1 MNSTQSSTVAPSDPR
16 DTQLSGTTNQTKCF
30 ANNHMTWA
38 EFGFYTACKSLAN
51 AGPAGF
57 LYLNGPDLALL
68 AKANS
73 TESSKRSSKTTVY
86 KYAKALERL
95 GFFVLKKA
103 STKDDKGKN
112 TSTVYSVL
120 EHDQWAKLHP
130 GVCNKIQCQ
139 IREEKENHQDQ
150 LLNSPRPIIELTKT
164 NSCPDQDQELVTIF
178 IPTTHTEF
186 TYKPLP
192 TNPAPIVGNG
202 TLDADAGDL
211 SGDAR
216 ESVPTASPKLWT
228 GQSAESSPPSEGV
241 GLVHTPVGFKYA
253 DALEGSPIREEDLA
267 RLVAPLGL
275 ERRRGLFFDTST
287 KGIVP
292 FPKALAL
299 IQGTE
304 RRAV

>member
-1 MNSTQSSTVAPSDPR
+1 MNRAVHSTAAGSGASDTPV
-16 DTQLSGTTNQTKCF
+16 SGTNNEVRCF
-30 ANNHMTWA
+30 ANCHMTWA
-38 EFGFYTACKSLAN
+38 EHGFYTACKSLAN
-51 AGPAGF
+51 AGPTGF

-130 GVCNKIQCQ
+130 GECHKIQCQ
-139 IREEKENHQDQ
+139 IREEKENRQDQ
-150 LLNSPRPIIELTKT
+150 LLDSPRPIIELTKT

-178 IPTTHTEF
+178 IPTPHTEF

-192 TNPAPIVGNG
+192 TNPAPIIGNG
-202 TLDADAGDL
+202 TLDMDFETGTPNAEARAVLPPPPAPIIGNGSLADTLEAERLALLRLGRDANGYYDL
-211 SGDAR
+211 DTGER
-216 ESVPTASPKLWT
+216 ESTDEWM
-228 GQSAESSPPSEGV
+228 
-241 GLVHTPVGFKYA
+241 
-253 DALEGSPIREEDLA
+253 
-267 RLVAPLGL
+267 
-275 ERRRGLFFDTST
+275 RRRKERQGR
-287 KGIVP
+287 
-292 FPKALAL
+292 KAA
-299 IQGTE
+299 
-304 RRAV
+304 

>member
-1 MNSTQSSTVAPSDPR
+1 VNPTKSSTVASSGDQ
-16 DTQLSGTTNQTKCF
+16 DTPVSGNTNQPKKCF
-30 ANNHMTWA
+30 ANLHMTWA
-38 EFGFYTACKSLAN
+38 EHGFYTTCKSLAN
-51 AGPAGF
+51 AGPTGF

-68 AKANS
+68 AKTNS

-130 GVCNKIQCQ
+130 GECNKIQCQ

-150 LLNSPRPIIELTKT
+150 LLNSPRPIIEPTIT

-192 TNPAPIVGNG
+192 TNPAPIIGNG
-202 TLDADAGDL
+202 TLDIETGNPSAE
-211 SGDAR
+211 AR
-216 ESVPTASPKLWT
+216 ASVPLASAPKEHWAKTSPQYLRWSGADGGYLDCHGNT
-228 GQSAESSPPSEGV
+228 VSIDRAAKLIQSQW
-241 GLVHTPVGFKYA
+241 GLVRDGDDFRQTRTGEVVPWKIA
-253 DALEGSPIREEDLA
+253 QPIISGKVTQEVEA
-267 RLVAPLGL
+267 A
-275 ERRRGLFFDTST
+275 
-287 KGIVP
+287 
-292 FPKALAL
+292 
-299 IQGTE
+299 
-304 RRAV
+304 